1 MANGVPAKAGA
12 SIEDLR
18 APWPLGPARPALR
31 RGEIHVWL
39 LDTAEVAAARGS
51 QGLSALLA
59 PEERERA
66 ERMTRSG
73 HRELWIAAHA
83 ALRALLGRYLDRQPH
98 EVALVPGPYG
108 KPRLRGQQRLS
119 FNLSHSAGAA
129 LYAFCLD
136 GAVGVD
142 VEFARG
148 SRRHVAIARRALGED
163 TAESL
168 LALDPPSREREF
180 LRVWTR
186 HEAAVKFRGTG
197 LRAREGATDGEPAP
211 WIAQLEPLP
220 GAAAAI
226 AAARAPARLQRW
238 TLDAELLQAWSTG
251 R

>member
-1 MANGVPAKAGA
+1 MTNGVPAKAGA
-12 SIEDLR
+12 SIENLR
-18 APWPLGPARPALR
+18 EVWPLGPARPVLR
-31 RGEIHVWL
+31 HGEIHVWL
-39 LDTAEVAAARGS
+39 VDAAEVAAARS
-51 QGLSALLA
+51 SEDLSALLA

-73 HRELWIAAHA
+73 HRELWIAARA
-83 ALRALLGRYLDRQPH
+83 ALRALLGRYLEREPH

-142 VEFARG
+142 VELARG
-148 SRRHVAIARRALGED
+148 SRRHVAIARRALGEA

-168 LALDPPSREREF
+168 LALDSRSREREF

-197 LRAREGATDGEPAP
+197 LRVREDATDGEPAP
-211 WIAQLEPLP
+211 WIAELDLGP
-220 GAAAAI
+220 GAAGAVAAE
-226 AAARAPARLQRW
+226 RAPERLLGWRASAAVVALP
-238 TLDAELLQAWSTG
+238 TH
-251 R
+251 